1 MTDFTAEF
9 IGTMILVLLGDGVV
23 ANVCLKGTKGH
34 DSGLIV
40 ITLGWG
46 LAVFI
51 AVVVSGQFSGAHI
64 NPAVTVGLA
73 AAGKFA
79 LAKVPLF
86 ITAQLLGGAFG
97 AFLVWLFYRD
107 HFEITTDQGAILGT
121 FSTGPSIRKPLS
133 NLLSEIIGTFVLI
146 LAVLYAAAPKLE
158 SAATDL
164 SHVKVG
170 MGALGALPVA
180 FVVMGIGMSLGGTT
194 GYAINPARDL
204 GPRLIHQLVPI
215 RNKGASDWG
224 YSWVP
229 VVGPTLGALL
239 AALVYSLWPV
249 IQ

>member
-1 MTDFTAEF
+1 MTDFAAEF
-9 IGTMILVLLGDGVV
+9 IGTMLLVLLGDGVV

-46 LAVFI
+46 LAVFT
-51 AVVVSGQFSGAHI
+51 AVVVTGQFSGAHI
-64 NPAVTVGLA
+64 NPAVTIGLA
-73 AAGKFA
+73 AVGRFA
-79 LAKVPLF
+79 LAQVPVYL
-86 ITAQLLGGAFG
+86 TAQFLGGAAG

-107 HFEITTDQGAILGT
+107 HFDVTTDQGAILGT
-121 FSTGPSIRKPLS
+121 FSTGPAIRKPLS
-133 NLLSEIIGTFVLI
+133 NLISEIIGTFVLI

-158 SAATDL
+158 SAATEL
-164 SHVKVG
+164 SDVKVG

-215 RNKGASDWG
+215 KNKGASDWS

-239 AALVYSLWPV
+239 AALVYTLGPV